1 MLAMLIA
8 VCCAIPIGVFSA
20 TRKYTWVDFFSMC
33 LALVGVSTPVFWLG
47 LLLIFFFSYQLGWL
61 PSSGRGGPIWTWS
74 GMRHMILP
82 AISLST
88 VMMASTARLMR
99 SCMLEVLGREYITTA
114 HAKGLRRTKVVWKH
128 GVRNALIPVVT
139 NIGLQIGVLL
149 GGAVLT
155 ETIFALPGVGRLMVE
170 AIMRRDYPVVQGII
184 LLTVGIFA
192 VINLIVDL
200 VYVWLD
206 PRIKLG

>member
-1 MLAMLIA
+1 M
-8 VCCAIPIGVFSA
+8 
-20 TRKYTWVDFFSMC
+20 
-33 LALVGVSTPVFWLG
+33 
-47 LLLIFFFSYQLGWL
+47 
-61 PSSGRGGPIWTWS
+61 
-74 GMRHMILP
+74 
-82 AISLST
+82 
-88 VMMASTARLMR
+88 
-99 SCMLEVLGREYITTA
+99 
-114 HAKGLRRTKVVWKH
+114 
-128 GVRNALIPVVT
+128 IPVVT

-170 AIMRRDYPVVQGII
+170 AIMRRDYPVVQGMT